1 MKNVKKVTRLRLE
14 SDLTDEFIILGLVS
28 SEPDYKLSLLL
39 NKKLRLSLKNLPPV
53 NIPGSLGAELHFSRF
68 SAAENSGLIYTLF
81 SNRAG
86 KDFLLKKLKN
96 VDYILMIHDPEREIN
111 PATLASNIRET
122 ESITALF
129 NIDPDSLKDKNF
141 QYLIH

>member
-14 SDLTDEFIILGLVS
+14 SDQTDEFIISGLVS

-39 NKKLRLSLKNLPPV
+39 NKKLRISLKSLPPV
-53 NIPGSLGAELHFSRF
+53 NIPGSPGVELQFSRF
-68 SAAENSGLIYTLF
+68 SAAENSGLTYTLF

-96 VDYILMIHDPEREIN
+96 VDYILMIHDPEHEIN
-111 PATLASNIRET
+111 PTTLASSIREM
-122 ESITALF
+122 ESVTALF
-129 NIDPDSLKDKNF
+129 NIDTDSLKDKNF

>member
-14 SDLTDEFIILGLVS
+14 SDQTDEFIILGLVS

-39 NKKLRLSLKNLPPV
+39 NKKLRISLKNIPTV
-53 NIPGSLGAELHFSRF
+53 NIPGSPGVELNFSRF
-68 SAAENSGLIYTLF
+68 SAAENSGLTYTLF

-122 ESITALF
+122 ESVTALF

>member
-14 SDLTDEFIILGLVS
+14 SDQTDEFIILGLVS

-39 NKKLRLSLKNLPPV
+39 NKKLRISLKNLPPV
-53 NIPGSLGAELHFSRF
+53 SIPGSSGLELHFSRF
-68 SAAENSGLIYTLF
+68 SAAANSGLTYTLF

-96 VDYILMIHDPEREIN
+96 VDYILMIHDPEHEIN
-111 PATLASNIRET
+111 PTTLASDIRET
-122 ESITALF
+122 ESVTALF
-129 NIDPDSLKDKNF
+129 NIDLDSLKDKNF